1 MDFALGTDCG
11 GSVRC
16 PASFSAIYGIRP
28 THGRVDDTGVAPLAG
43 SFDVVGWFART
54 ASLLETVGRVL
65 LQGAATSIAPTRA
78 IVAED
83 AFARLHYRER
93 AAANTAAIDLIG
105 RLGLETHNQDIAPE
119 GLDRWFAAFRHLQA
133 LEIWE
138 NHAQWITKNDPELG
152 PGVRERFV
160 YAATLTEAHREEHQP
175 VRDIAR
181 NQRRPRATAARS
193 LMPTAPVSPKRDA
206 SDGEVRIFALAR
218 WDLLSCRPVGCPR
231 LAFPRNGVGAGRY
244 FYGGSSGSDDPA

>member
-1 MDFALGTDCG
+1 MPRQFFRLFT
-11 GSVRC
+11 V
-16 PASFSAIYGIRP
+16 FVRP
-28 THGRVDDTGVAPLAG
+28 TVEWTIPALRPCGLFRT
-43 SFDVVGWFART
+43 SSGWFART

-119 GLDRWFAAFRHLQA
+119 GLDRWFAAFRHLRA

-152 PGVRERFV
+152 RGWERFV
-160 YAATLTEAHREEHQP
+160 YAAR
-175 VRDIAR
+175 
-181 NQRRPRATAARS
+181 
-193 LMPTAPVSPKRDA
+193 
-206 SDGEVRIFALAR
+206 
-218 WDLLSCRPVGCPR
+218 
-231 LAFPRNGVGAGRY
+231 
-244 FYGGSSGSDDPA
+244 